1 MKYILILTTSIFVLA
16 GCKKDK
22 IDTTT
27 IRIEKTEVTSGSN
40 VFSTFFSYDAQGRLI
55 KTSGKTNNEA
65 EVTTATITYS
75 GNEVIIQRPLINN
88 TNFSETHE
96 IRYQLNAEKKPILRI
111 ETGTRNF
118 NIAPTVQHDYYKYES
133 DYQYNAAGYLIKIN
147 KSSYDS
153 THLSQPLGTSIQT
166 ASASS
171 VTDFTITANNLSSV
185 RSTTQIVNEI
195 INTGGGNLNF
205 TDNKIQVWDFGYDMK
220 FSNKTDYLN
229 NFLLSDL
236 EIFQMEWFPY
246 AAGVTYVP
254 DLITYNESVNGQ
266 NTINVT
272 NQFEYTYNKYGFI
285 STVKYKNNPS
295 PVKIFYNKKLT
306 ACYF

>member
-1 MKYILILTTSIFVLA
+1 MKHILTLAISVFVLA

-27 IRIEKTEVTSGSN
+27 IRIEKTEVTSGSS

-75 GNEVIIQRPLINN
+75 GNEVIIQHPLINN
-88 TNFSETHE
+88 TGFSETHE
-96 IRYQLNAEKKPILRI
+96 IRYQLNAEKKPILRT

-118 NIAPTVQHDYYKYES
+118 SFAPTVQHDYYKYES
-133 DYQYNAAGYLIKIN
+133 DYQYNVAGYLVKIN

-153 THLSQPLGTSIQT
+153 THLAQPVGTSIQT

-171 VTDFTITANNLSSV
+171 VIDFTIAANNLSSV
-185 RSTTQIVNEI
+185 RSTTQIVHEI
-195 INTGGGNLNF
+195 INTGGGSLNF
-205 TDNKIQVWDFGYDMK
+205 TDNKVQVWDFGYDMK

-229 NFLLSDL
+229 NFLLSEL
-236 EIFQMEWFPY
+236 EIFQVEWFPY
-246 AAGVTYVP
+246 AAGATYVP
-254 DLITYNESVNGQ
+254 DVITYNESSNGQ
-266 NTINVT
+266 SVTNTT
-272 NQFEYTYNKYGFI
+272 NQFEYTYNKHGFI
-285 STVKYKNNPS
+285 ASIKNKNNPS
-295 PVKIFYNKKLT
+295 PIKIFYNK
-306 ACYF
+306 